1 MKTTLD
7 NLIVISPQNAGLH
20 RIHISRPALLILA
33 AAFVLSFCSTVFLLL
48 SFPRVEIR
56 DTDHSPFYQ
65 VRHEAGRQPQNT
77 NLSPAAD
84 LNQNVRLQSSLLNQ

>member
-1 MKTTLD
+1 MKTTLY
-7 NLIVISPQNAGLH
+7 NLIVISPENAGLH

-48 SFPRVEIR
+48 SFPHVEMR

-65 VRHEAGRQPQNT
+65 VRHETGWQRQNA
-77 NLSPAAD
+77 NLAPTAD